1 MQNPDQMKRMQE
13 KAEAVQTIVS
23 KIVRMEDAF
32 QYTVNITKEQGGQT
46 VAATGLAAK
55 EQNLLKKQCETS
67 GLTLLK
73 FPLRQ
78 HAYEIHTSL
87 TPVDWGIAET
97 GTLVLD
103 STSEDVRIATM
114 LAETH
119 VAVLPASKIK
129 PDSASLENEL
139 NAILKTNASL
149 YYAFITGAS
158 RTADIERVL
167 AIGVHGP
174 QELHI
179 LIMEENRT

>member
-1 MQNPDQMKRMQE
+1 MQNPDLIKLMQE

-23 KIVRMEDAF
+23 KIIRIEDAL
-32 QYTVNITKEQGGQT
+32 QYTVNITKERGGQT

-55 EQNLLKKQCETS
+55 EQGLLKKQCETAD
-67 GLTLLK
+67 LTLLE
-73 FPLRQ
+73 FPLKP
-78 HAYEIHTSL
+78 HANEIHTSL

-119 VAVLPASKIK
+119 VAVLPISKIK
-129 PDSASLENEL
+129 LDSASIENEL
-139 NAILKTNASL
+139 NAILKMDASL

-179 LIMEENRT
+179 LIMEENKT